1 MNKWLLGCVFSL
13 WKFFCQSL
21 LEGSIDKFTRTADEI
36 DEGSESA
43 VQVGANL
50 ALLFSSGFE
59 ASFTTVMPVH
69 GIDNL

>member
-1 MNKWLLGCVFSL
+1 MNKWLLGCVISP
-13 WKFFCQSL
+13 WKFLCQSL
-21 LEGSIDKFTRTADEI
+21 LEGPIDKVTRTADEI